1 MKRVCQVCGKTFEG
15 EHYARTAYKL
25 SARPLFARVLADH
38 AERHLLEGRGRG
50 IVQPAAL
57 SGSVSSS
64 ASAAPRAVRCD
75 LWAAQTPV

>member
-15 EHYARTAYKL
+15 EHYALKCRTAYKL

-75 LWAAQTPV
+75 L